1 MKKMLL
7 SVSAFVAAFATAGF
21 ADRGL
26 WLPAVGCIAWV
37 VLLTI
42 KKPHAGT
49 RGKVQKRK
57 ANTRILYLY
66 DIIGERRFQDEVR
79 KMWEDA

>member
-1 MKKMLL
+1 MRKKLL
-7 SVSAFVAAFATAGF
+7 TVSAFVAAFATAGF

-49 RGKVQKRK
+49 RGKNMIEQENVRNYSSTTS
-57 ANTRILYLY
+57 A
-66 DIIGERRFQDEVR
+66 FWQDHYEFWR
-79 KMWEDA
+79 D

>member
-1 MKKMLL
+1 MKKKLL
-7 SVSAFVAAFATAGF
+7 TVSAFVAAFATAGF

-49 RGKVQKRK
+49 RGKNMIKQENVHLKD
-57 ANTRILYLY
+57 NTTA
-66 DIIGERRFQDEVR
+66 DFWQDHYEFWR
-79 KMWEDA
+79 D